1 MQSEC
6 KVKVGTL
13 CRYLTSHGCEHWSLK
28 QAIRLTGTPQTTATM
43 HHCLQSAH
51 EECHYVGKHN
61 YSRGVVQEIYIHD
74 NMVPSLR
81 RLVPKLQTKSWKGIS
96 GHGVAVDGYQEKV
109 NNAAERIVGRVVT
122 EARVLSEVPKL
133 NVTIPISRHLHT
145 ALQPLR
151 DPLAPHTGLP
161 TFENDVQVLV
171 GFFRNMIGV
180 DWAACCGESD
190 DNLMTGRPGIQEVQ
204 RSPWHRLQAQQQDT
218 RQHAIDVVANI
229 RF

>member
-1 MQSEC
+1 MVCWAKSMRIGVHKSCGGESWPHAAPCMQSEC

-28 QAIRLTGTPQTTATM
+28 QAIRLTGTPQTTATI

-96 GHGVAVDGYQEKV
+96 GHGIAVDGYQEKV
-109 NNAAERIVGRVVT
+109 NNAAERIVGRVV
-122 EARVLSEVPKL
+122 
-133 NVTIPISRHLHT
+133 
-145 ALQPLR
+145 
-151 DPLAPHTGLP
+151 
-161 TFENDVQVLV
+161 
-171 GFFRNMIGV
+171 
-180 DWAACCGESD
+180 
-190 DNLMTGRPGIQEVQ
+190 Q
-204 RSPWHRLQAQQQDT
+204 RLGCSQKCQS
-218 RQHAIDVVANI
+218 
-229 RF
+229 